1 MAQEATA
8 AQEGRAGEK
17 FSVPIAVFDF
27 DGTVINAQSGTQ
39 FTKYLLLKRYIGP
52 VTALKV
58 MWWGLRY
65 TLHLPIDQ
73 GRVRFYLT
81 HSLRSYDKTQIYA
94 IMKDF
99 HDAVL
104 TRYYRQDALKQL
116 KDCREDGCV
125 CVLVSATFQ
134 GVADA
139 AKDYAG
145 FDAALATRME
155 WDAQEH
161 LTGKVDGPVV
171 EGAGKVTA
179 LEAWANEQYGEG
191 GWHVEYAFGDHYTD
205 KPMLSMAERPF
216 AVDPGKTLKRA
227 AESLGW
233 PVLLWR

>member
-8 AQEGRAGEK
+8 AQEGQVGGK
-17 FSVPIAVFDF
+17 PSVPIAVFDF
-27 DGTVINAQSGTQ
+27 DGTVISAQSGTQ
-39 FTKYLLLKRYIGP
+39 FTKYTLLKHYIGP

-73 GRVRFYLT
+73 GRVRYYLT
-81 HSLRSYDKTQIYA
+81 HSLRSYSKDQIYA

-99 HDAVL
+99 HDTVL
-104 TRYYRQDALKQL
+104 VRYYRQDALKQL
-116 KDCREDGCV
+116 KDCKEDGCV

-145 FDAALATRME
+145 FDAALATRMK
-155 WDAQEH
+155 WDAQGH
-161 LTGKVDGPVV
+161 LTGNVDGAVV
-171 EGAGKVTA
+171 EGEGKCTA
-179 LEAWANEQYGEG
+179 LEAWANERYGQG

-205 KPMLSMAERPF
+205 KPMLSMAQRPF

>member
-1 MAQEATA
+1 MAQEATTA
-8 AQEGRAGEK
+8 LEGRSGK
-17 FSVPIAVFDF
+17 TPSVPIAVFDF

-39 FTKYLLLKRYIGP
+39 FTKYLLLKHYIGP
-52 VTALKV
+52 AIAFKV

-73 GRVRFYLT
+73 DRVRFYLT
-81 HSLRSYDKTQIYA
+81 DNLRSYSKAQVYA

-99 HDAVL
+99 HDRVL
-104 TRYYRQDALKQL
+104 VRHYRQDALRQL

-145 FDAALATRME
+145 FDAALATQME
-155 WDAQEH
+155 WDAQGH
-161 LTGKVDGPVV
+161 LTGNVSGSVV
-171 EGAGKVTA
+171 EGAGKVAA
-179 LEAWANEQYGEG
+179 LQAWANARFGRD

-205 KPMLSMAERPF
+205 KPMLSLAERPF

-227 AESLGW
+227 AQALGW